1 MSVTESKA
9 KTPAKTSKK
18 VVKPAESAALKA
30 ALEAA
35 QIEMVP
41 LSALVK
47 SPLNVRT
54 IPYPP
59 ESVREMADSILAVG
73 LIQNLVVHTLPDGL
87 SGVAAGGRRLAALQL
102 LQREQR
108 IDAGHQVIV
117 KRVSDEL
124 AVVASMVENN
134 NRVAMHPAEQISG
147 FRTLSEQGKTPAQ
160 IGDQLGYSSRHVQRM
175 LKLASL
181 APELIA
187 LLAEN
192 TLDVEQCQ
200 ALSLESDPARQV
212 EIYQR
217 VKAQHSYAPAHML
230 KRAITDTEISVRDA
244 RFMFVGR
251 EAYEAA
257 GGEVREDLFSAQ
269 EGDGT
274 ADGVLVGRL
283 VQEKLESAALAVEM
297 QEGWSWSL
305 AREGAVR
312 NYGDDREHYLVLPEP
327 EGELSADEQRRL
339 DELYAT
345 QEATAT
351 YEDEAAIQVLI
362 DEIEEAASIRAWTPE
377 QKAACGVVEIG
388 RAHV

>member
-1 MSVTESKA
+1 MSVTESKT

-18 VVKPAESAALKA
+18 AVKPSEAVALKA

-192 TLDVEQCQ
+192 SLDVEQCQ
-200 ALSLESDPARQV
+200 ALSLESDPARQIQV
-212 EIYQR
+212 YEQ
-217 VKAQHSYAPAHML
+217 VKASYSNAPAHLL

-274 ADGVLVGRL
+274 ADGVLVMVTGTGR
-283 VQEKLESAALAVEM
+283 
-297 QEGWSWSL
+297 G
-305 AREGAVR
+305 GA
-312 NYGDDREHYLVLPEP
+312 
-327 EGELSADEQRRL
+327 ELR
-339 DELYAT
+339 
-345 QEATAT
+345 
-351 YEDEAAIQVLI
+351 
-362 DEIEEAASIRAWTPE
+362 
-377 QKAACGVVEIG
+377 
-388 RAHV
+388 

>member
-1 MSVTESKA
+1 
-9 KTPAKTSKK
+9 
-18 VVKPAESAALKA
+18 
-30 ALEAA
+30 
-35 QIEMVP
+35 
-41 LSALVK
+41 
-47 SPLNVRT
+47 
-54 IPYPP
+54 
-59 ESVREMADSILAVG
+59 
-73 LIQNLVVHTLPDGL
+73 
-87 SGVAAGGRRLAALQL
+87 
-102 LQREQR
+102 
-108 IDAGHQVIV
+108 
-117 KRVSDEL
+117 
-124 AVVASMVENN
+124 
-134 NRVAMHPAEQISG
+134 
-147 FRTLSEQGKTPAQ
+147 
-160 IGDQLGYSSRHVQRM
+160 M

-192 TLDVEQCQ
+192 SLDVEQCQ
-200 ALSLESDPARQV
+200 ALSLESDPARQIQV
-212 EIYQR
+212 YEQ
-217 VKAQHSYAPAHML
+217 VKASYSNAPAHLL

-327 EGELSADEQRRL
+327 EGELSADEQQRL
-339 DELYAT
+339 DTLYAT

-362 DEIEEAASIRAWTPE
+362 DETEEAASIRAWTPE
-377 QKAACGVVEIG
+377 QKAACGVVVSLSDGELCIQRG
-388 RAHV
+388 VQKKVQAAVADGQERTGGQASCMW

>member
-1 MSVTESKA
+1 
-9 KTPAKTSKK
+9 
-18 VVKPAESAALKA
+18 
-30 ALEAA
+30 
-35 QIEMVP
+35 
-41 LSALVK
+41 
-47 SPLNVRT
+47 
-54 IPYPP
+54 
-59 ESVREMADSILAVG
+59 MADSILAVG

-108 IDAGHQVIV
+108 IDAGHLVIV

-212 EIYQR
+212 EVYEQ
-217 VKAQHSYAPAHML
+217 VKA
-230 KRAITDTEISVRDA
+230 
-244 RFMFVGR
+244 
-251 EAYEAA
+251 
-257 GGEVREDLFSAQ
+257 SAQ
-269 EGDGT
+269 QRSGP
-274 ADGVLVGRL
+274 
-283 VQEKLESAALAVEM
+283 SAETRHHGHRNIGSRRPLYVCR
-297 QEGWSWSL
+297 
-305 AREGAVR
+305 ARSV
-312 NYGDDREHYLVLPEP
+312 
-327 EGELSADEQRRL
+327 
-339 DELYAT
+339 
-345 QEATAT
+345 
-351 YEDEAAIQVLI
+351 
-362 DEIEEAASIRAWTPE
+362 
-377 QKAACGVVEIG
+377 
-388 RAHV
+388 